1 MPSINS
7 SRENTSHQL
16 IFVYAGNRRESL
28 WNWNEARSPEPIFRS
43 VHIRRPAF
51 GVSTLLLWPLLSC
64 KLCHRFHGE
73 EIYTY
78 IIQHIKQTIRRISP
92 YGCRFLGKC
101 HGSWIRVFKS
111 TQGPDFAIGMADI
124 RVFRGSGF
132 FVYCG
137 VLTYFALFSHFI
149 WKENNQY
156 VHSPS
161 LPFIVLI
168 GLVIHVYI

>member
-1 MPSINS
+1 MELKRSPKPGTNIPERAYSPSGIWGFNSTSMAVAELQIMPS
-7 SRENTSHQL
+7 
-16 IFVYAGNRRESL
+16 
-28 WNWNEARSPEPIFRS
+28 
-43 VHIRRPAF
+43 
-51 GVSTLLLWPLLSC
+51 VSW
-64 KLCHRFHGE
+64 RG

-149 WKENNQY
+149 
-156 VHSPS
+156 
-161 LPFIVLI
+161 
-168 GLVIHVYI
+168 